1 LLGQVKASQR
11 LFPSVE
17 NYKSDGDANARSRI
31 LIVDDNEDA
40 AIVLSSL
47 LRKNRHEVQAA
58 RSRRQPW

>member
-1 LLGQVKASQR
+1 VKASQR

-17 NYKSDGDANARSRI
+17 NYKSDVDANARSRI

-47 LRKNRHEVQAA
+47 LRKNGHEVQAA